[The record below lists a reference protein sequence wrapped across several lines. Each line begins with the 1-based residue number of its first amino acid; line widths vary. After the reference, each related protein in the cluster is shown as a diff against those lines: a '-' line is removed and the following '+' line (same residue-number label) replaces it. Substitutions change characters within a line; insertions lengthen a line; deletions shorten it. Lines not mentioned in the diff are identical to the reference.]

1 MLAVF
6 PGTFD
11 PFTRGHMDILQRA
24 VKIADDVVVA
34 VCASPSKHT
43 LFSLEQRV
51 EMVQK
56 CNDNQHVRVMGF
68 SGLLTDL
75 LKELHADFLI
85 RGIRNTIDFEYEL
98 SLTATYRDF
107 LPNLEVIMLPTEHKY
122 SYVSSTLVREIHKHG
137 GDISSYVP
145 ERIAPYFDKN
155 LK

>member
-34 VCASPSKHT
+34 VCESPSKHT

-51 EMVQK
+51 EMVKK
-56 CNDNQHVRVMGF
+56 CNDNPHVRVIGF

-75 LKELHADFLI
+75 LKELHADF
-85 RGIRNTIDFEYEL
+85 
-98 SLTATYRDF
+98 
-107 LPNLEVIMLPTEHKY
+107 
-122 SYVSSTLVREIHKHG
+122 
-137 GDISSYVP
+137 
-145 ERIAPYFDKN
+145 
-155 LK
+155 

>member
-34 VCASPSKHT
+34 VCASPSKNT

-98 SLTATYRDF
+98 SLTAMYRDF

-122 SYVSSTLVREIHKHG
+122 SYVS
-137 GDISSYVP
+137 
-145 ERIAPYFDKN
+145 
-155 LK
+155 